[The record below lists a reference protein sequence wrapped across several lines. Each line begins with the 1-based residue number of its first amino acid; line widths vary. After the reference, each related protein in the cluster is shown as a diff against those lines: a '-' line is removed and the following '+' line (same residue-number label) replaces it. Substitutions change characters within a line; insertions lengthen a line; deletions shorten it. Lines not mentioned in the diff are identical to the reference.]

1 MQKELISIYESIE
14 NIKVTNRDLKSPLY
28 YAGGKTSFVK
38 RYREAFPEKIE
49 GRYYEPFLGG
59 GGVLFN
65 LHPKKATVS
74 DLSDE
79 LMNFYRVVK
88 ENLFEL
94 FFELLAFK
102 NEKNAYYEV
111 RNWDR
116 ENDYMELSNIER
128 AARFYFLNQ
137 TSYAGLMRVNQKGQ
151 MNAPFGYRDKE
162 FYADVRVLTAVSS
175 YLNKRNIT
183 LRTADY
189 KDALKR
195 VRKGDFVFL
204 DPPLIG
210 DQGLT
215 RRKFT
220 FADYEELAKIVDE
233 LNEKGVKFL
242 LVTENS
248 KNIRNLFLNYE
259 ITEYDDVR
267 YISYNKDKR
276 TGFKNIFIKNY

>member
-1 MQKELISIYESIE
+1 M
-14 NIKVTNRDLKSPLY
+14 
-28 YAGGKTSFVK
+28 F
-38 RYREAFPEKIE
+38 FH
-49 GRYYEPFLGG
+49 
-59 GGVLFN
+59 
-65 LHPKKATVS
+65 LHPKKAIVS

-79 LMNFYRVVK
+79 LMNFYKVVK
-88 ENLFEL
+88 NNLFEML
-94 FFELLAFK
+94 FQLLRFK
-102 NEKNAYYEV
+102 NEKDVYYEV
-111 RNWDR
+111 RDWDR
-116 ENDYMELSNIER
+116 EENYMERSDIER

-137 TSYAGLMRVNQKGQ
+137 TSYAGLMRVNQKGG

-162 FYADVRVLTAVSS
+162 FTGDVRVLTAVSE

-183 LRTADY
+183 IKTADY
-189 KDALKR
+189 RDALKR
-195 VRKGDFVFL
+195 VKKGDFVFL

-215 RRKFT
+215 RKKFT
-220 FADYEELAKIVDE
+220 FSDYEELAKIV
-233 LNEKGVKFL
+233 EKKKKKGAKFL

-276 TGFKNIFIKNY
+276 TGFKNIYIKNY

>member
-1 MQKELISIYESIE
+1 MQKELVSVYESIE
-14 NIKVTNRDLKSPLY
+14 NIKTTNKDLKSPLY
-28 YAGGKTSFVK
+28 YPGGKTSFVK
-38 RYREAFPEKIE
+38 KYREAFPEKIE

-79 LMNFYRVVK
+79 LMNFYKVVK
-88 ENLFEL
+88 DNLL
-94 FFELLAFK
+94 ELLFQLLRFK
-102 NEKNAYYEV
+102 NEKDVYYEV

-116 ENDYMELSNIER
+116 EENYMDRSDIER

-137 TSYAGLMRVNQKGQ
+137 TSYAGLMRVNRKGQ

-162 FYADVRVLTAVSS
+162 FTGDVRVLVAVSE
-175 YLNKRNIT
+175 YLNKKNIT
-183 LRTADY
+183 IKTADY
-189 KDALKR
+189 KDTLKK

-204 DPPLIG
+204 DPPLVG
-210 DQGLT
+210 DRGLT
-215 RRKFT
+215 KKDFT
-220 FADYEELAKIVDE
+220 FSDYEELAKIVDE
-233 LNEKGVKFL
+233 LNEKGAKFL

-276 TGFKNIFIKNY
+276 TGFKNIYVKNY

>member
-1 MQKELISIYESIE
+1 MQKEIISVYESIE
-14 NIKVTNRDLKSPLY
+14 NIKTTDRDLKSPLY
-28 YAGGKTSFVK
+28 YAGGKTNFVK
-38 RYREAFPEKIE
+38 KYREAFPEKIE
-49 GRYYEPFLGG
+49 GKYYEPFLGG
-59 GGVLFN
+59 GGVFFH
-65 LHPKKATVS
+65 LHPKKAIVS

-79 LMNFYRVVK
+79 LMNFYKVVK
-88 ENLFEL
+88 NNLFEML
-94 FFELLAFK
+94 FQLLRFK
-102 NEKNAYYEV
+102 NEKDVYYEV
-111 RNWDR
+111 RDWDR
-116 ENDYMELSNIER
+116 EENYMERSDIER

-137 TSYAGLMRVNQKGQ
+137 TSYAGLMRVNQKGW

-276 TGFKNIFIKNY
+276 TGFKNIYIKNY